1 MTATFEIRHSFG
13 LVRAYPSNDAAKALC
28 SLTGS
33 KTLLPQAISTIE
45 SLGFECTTTSGAPIV
60 PADLY

>member
-1 MTATFEIRHSFG
+1 MTATFEIRSSFG
-13 LVRAYPSNDAAKALC
+13 LTRAYPANDAAIALC

-33 KTLLPQAISTIE
+33 KTLLPQSISTIE
-45 SLGFECTTTSGAPIV
+45 KLGFTCTTTTGQPIV

>member
-13 LVRAYPSNDAAKALC
+13 LTRAYPINDAAVALC

-33 KTLLPQAISTIE
+33 RTLLPQAISTIE
-45 SLGFECTTTSGAPIV
+45 SLGFHCVTETGRVIEARE
-60 PADLY
+60 LY